1 MVRLA
6 DLPAAEREAH
16 LKRIAT
22 LPTFETRPFVK
33 GSALAQ
39 RRVAIITTAGLH
51 ARSDAPFDN
60 GGAGTD
66 YRVIPTD
73 SPPADVVMSH
83 ASVNFDRSGFQ
94 SDWNVMFP
102 LDRLKELVRDKI
114 VGALA
119 NFHYSFMGAMPQITR
134 FLPKA
139 RELAK
144 LLRDDGVDGVVLT
157 PV

>member
-6 DLPAAEREAH
+6 DLPVPEREAH
-16 LKRIAT
+16 LKRIT
-22 LPTFETRPFVK
+22 SLPAFEKRPFVK
-33 GSALAQ
+33 GLALAQ
-39 RRVAIITTAGLH
+39 RRIAIITTAGLH
-51 ARSDAPFDN
+51 LRSDLPFDN

-66 YRVIPTD
+66 YRVIPVTTA
-73 SPPADVVMSH
+73 PADVVMSH

-102 LDRLKELVRDKI
+102 LDRLKELVHDKI

-134 FLPKA
+134 FEPKA

-144 LLRDDGVDGVVLT
+144 LLRDDGVDGAVLT